1 MPRKIKI
8 LLISLLSVAILV
20 LAYGFGYGLGLRDSP
35 SGPAFASIEQA
46 WDIILSDYVEKDKI
60 DVEELSQA
68 AIQGMVEVL
77 DDPYTTYLDRETY
90 QLSYEGLE
98 GKFEGIGAE
107 ITIRDGQLTVI
118 APFAGSP
125 AAEAGIQSGD
135 TVLEIDGVSTS
146 DIGLLEAVL
155 KVRGPKGTPV
165 RLLILHQ
172 GETEPVE
179 IVVIRDEIEVPSV
192 HFEMRGDIA
201 YININ
206 FTEKTNEELSPVLE
220 AIAAEKAIG
229 IILDLRHNPGGLLG
243 AVVDVASRFLAE
255 GEVVVSIR
263 DNEGNLGTIKVNRQE
278 ITTDLTIVVLVDGFS
293 ASGSEVLAGAFQDHG
308 RATIAGTTTFGKGSV
323 NYLIQLEDGSGLYIT
338 AAHWLTPNGSLIEG
352 KGIVPD
358 VELELTGED
367 AIQWAIDYLHGNR

>member
-1 MPRKIKI
+1 MPRKTKI

-35 SGPAFASIEQA
+35 SGPAFASVEQA

-68 AIQGMVEVL
+68 AIKGMVEVL
-77 DDPYTTYLDRETY
+77 DDPYTTYLDRENY
-90 QLSYEGLE
+90 QLSYEDLE

-107 ITIRDGQLTVI
+107 ITISDGQLTVI

-146 DIGLLEAVL
+146 GIGLYEAVL

-165 RLLILHQ
+165 RLLILHP

-278 ITTDLTIVVLVDGFS
+278 ITTDLPIVVLVDGFS
-293 ASGSEVLAGAFQDHG
+293 ASGSEVLAGALQDHG

-338 AAHWLTPNGSLIEG
+338 AARWLTPNGSLIEG

-358 VELELTGED
+358 MELELSGED

>member
-1 MPRKIKI
+1 MPRKTKI

-35 SGPAFASIEQA
+35 SGPAFASVEQA

-90 QLSYEGLE
+90 QLSFEDLE

-107 ITIRDGQLTVI
+107 ITISDGQLTVI

-135 TVLEIDGVSTS
+135 AVLEIDGMSTS
-146 DIGLLEAVL
+146 GIGLYEAVL

-165 RLLILHQ
+165 RLLILHP

-243 AVVDVASRFLAE
+243 AVVDIASRFLAE

-278 ITTDLTIVVLVDGFS
+278 ITTDLPIVVLVDGFS
-293 ASGSEVLAGAFQDHG
+293 ASGSEVLAGALQDHG

-338 AAHWLTPNGSLIEG
+338 AARWLTPNGSLIEG

-358 VELELTGED
+358 IELELSGED

>member
-20 LAYGFGYGLGLRDSP
+20 LAYGFGYGLGLRSSP

-135 TVLEIDGVSTS
+135 TVLEIDGVSTLG
-146 DIGLLEAVL
+146 IGLYEAVL

-243 AVVDVASRFLAE
+243 AVVDIASRFLAE

-263 DNEGNLGTIKVNRQE
+263 DNEGSLGTIKVNRQE
-278 ITTDLTIVVLVDGFS
+278 ITTDLPIVVLVDGFS
-293 ASGSEVLAGAFQDHG
+293 ASGSEVLAGALQDHG
-308 RATIAGTTTFGKGSV
+308 RAIIAGTITFGKGSV

-338 AAHWLTPNGSLIEG
+338 AARWLTPNGSLIEG

-358 VELELTGED
+358 IELELSGED
-367 AIQWAIDYLHGNR
+367 AIQWAIDYLHGDR